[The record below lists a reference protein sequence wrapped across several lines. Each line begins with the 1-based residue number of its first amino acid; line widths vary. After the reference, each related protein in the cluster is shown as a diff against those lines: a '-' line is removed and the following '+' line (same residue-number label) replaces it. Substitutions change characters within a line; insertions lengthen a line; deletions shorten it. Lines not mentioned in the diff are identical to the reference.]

1 MYKLNL
7 GLSAD
12 CFTYEWLDADKKQYR
27 IVKLYDY
34 IDAITKEMK
43 ANGVSSMELSAC
55 GAWNLVEEEE
65 NFPAVKEFVQI
76 IKKNGMKLNSV
87 HLPSAL
93 PFWEFDS
100 LDEDQRKL
108 SVERAKWAISQFEKD
123 EPKYFVIHPGKLDI
137 QDKDVRWK
145 MMEQLRKSMIELC
158 DSTDATICLENMSRG
173 IMVNSAEE
181 MLWLLEKVPKLMA
194 VIDINHPFIDAPEDL
209 ILKVGN
215 RIKCLHVSD
224 RDEIAERH
232 YLPGDGVLNWN
243 NIIGALE
250 KIGYQGEFTYEV
262 SLRARKTPISEIRKN
277 YEKLFEDYNNSKK

>member
-7 GLSAD
+7 GVSTD
-12 CFTYEWLDADKKQYR
+12 CFTYEWLDADKKQYK

-43 ANGVSSMELSAC
+43 ENGVSSMELSAG

-87 HLPSAL
+87 HLPFAL

-100 LDEDQRKL
+100 LDEEQRKL
-108 SVERAKWAISQFEKD
+108 SVERAKWAISQFEKG

-181 MLWLLEKVPKLMA
+181 MLWLLEKVPKLMV
-194 VIDINHPFIDAPEDL
+194 VIDINHPFIDTPEDL

>member
-7 GLSAD
+7 GVSTD
-12 CFTYEWLDADKKQYR
+12 CFTYEWLDADKKQYK

-43 ANGVSSMELSAC
+43 ENGVSSMELSAG

-87 HLPSAL
+87 HLPFAL

-100 LDEDQRKL
+100 LDEEQRKL
-108 SVERAKWAISQFEKD
+108 SVERAKWAISQFEKG
-123 EPKYFVIHPGKLDI
+123 EPKYFVIHPGKIDVE
-137 QDKDVRWK
+137 DKQVRWQ
-145 MMEQLRKSMIELC
+145 MMEQLRKSMAELC

-181 MLWLLEKVPKLMA
+181 MLWLLEKVPKLMV
-194 VIDINHPFIDAPEDL
+194 VIDINHPFIDTPEDL

-250 KIGYQGEFTYEV
+250 EIGYQGEFTYEV
-262 SLRARKTPISEIRKN
+262 SLRVRKTPISEIRKN
-277 YEKLFEDYNNSKK
+277 YEKLFEEYNNSKK

>member
-7 GLSAD
+7 GVSTD
-12 CFTYEWLDADKKQYR
+12 CFTYEWLDADKKQYK

-43 ANGVSSMELSAC
+43 ENGVSSMELSAG
-55 GAWNLVEEEE
+55 GAWNLVEEGE

-87 HLPSAL
+87 HLPFAL

-108 SVERAKWAISQFEKD
+108 SVERAKWAISQFEKG

-181 MLWLLEKVPKLMA
+181 MLWLLEKVPKLMV
-194 VIDINHPFIDAPEDL
+194 VIDINHPFIDTPEDL

>member
-7 GLSAD
+7 GVSTD

-43 ANGVSSMELSAC
+43 ENGVSSMELSAG

-87 HLPSAL
+87 HLPFAL

-100 LDEDQRKL
+100 LDEEQRKL
-108 SVERAKWAISQFEKD
+108 SVERAKWAISQFEKG

-181 MLWLLEKVPKLMA
+181 MLWLLEKVPKLMV
-194 VIDINHPFIDAPEDL
+194 VIDINHPFIDTPEDL

>member
-7 GLSAD
+7 GVSTD
-12 CFTYEWLDADKKQYR
+12 CFTYEWIDADKKQYR

-43 ANGVSSMELSAC
+43 ENGVSSMELSAG

-87 HLPSAL
+87 HLPFAL

-100 LDEDQRKL
+100 LDEEQRKL
-108 SVERAKWAISQFEKD
+108 SVERAKWAISQFEKG

-181 MLWLLEKVPKLMA
+181 MLWLLEKVPKLMV
-194 VIDINHPFIDAPEDL
+194 VIDINHPFIDTPEDL

>member
-7 GLSAD
+7 GVSTD
-12 CFTYEWLDADKKQYR
+12 CFTYEWLDADKKQYK

-43 ANGVSSMELSAC
+43 ENGVSSMELSAG

-87 HLPSAL
+87 HLPFAL

-100 LDEDQRKL
+100 LDEEQRKL
-108 SVERAKWAISQFEKD
+108 SVERAKWAISQFEKG

-145 MMEQLRKSMIELC
+145 MMEQLRKSMVELC

-181 MLWLLEKVPKLMA
+181 MLWLLEKVPKLMV

>member
-7 GLSAD
+7 GVSTD
-12 CFTYEWLDADKKQYR
+12 CFTYEWLDADKKQYK

-43 ANGVSSMELSAC
+43 ENGVSSMELSAC

-76 IKKNGMKLNSV
+76 IKKNGIKLNSV

-100 LDEDQRKL
+100 LDEEQRKL
-108 SVERAKWAISQFEKD
+108 SVERAKWAISQFEKG

-181 MLWLLEKVPKLMA
+181 MLWLLEKVPKLMV
-194 VIDINHPFIDAPEDL
+194 VIDINHPFIDTPEDL

-224 RDEIAERH
+224 RDEIKERH

-243 NIIGALE
+243 KIIGALE
-250 KIGYQGEFTYEV
+250 KIGYQGEFTYEIDFGGDKYSIKDV
-262 SLRARKTPISEIRKN
+262 KDN
-277 YEKLFEDYNNSKK
+277 FEKLFAEYNR

>member
-7 GLSAD
+7 GVSTD
-12 CFTYEWLDADKKQYR
+12 CFTYEWLDADKKQYK

-43 ANGVSSMELSAC
+43 ENGDSSMELSAG
-55 GAWNLVEEEE
+55 GAWNLVDEGE
-65 NFPAVKEFVQI
+65 NFPGGKEFVQI

-87 HLPSAL
+87 HLPFAL

-100 LDEDQRKL
+100 LDEEQRKL
-108 SVERAKWAISQFEKD
+108 SVERAKWAISQFEKG

-181 MLWLLEKVPKLMA
+181 MLWLLEKVPKLMV
-194 VIDINHPFIDAPEDL
+194 VIDINHPFIDTPEDL